1 MNNRKMN
8 KDLEYID
15 KNKGL
20 DLGLEVVD
28 KKVIGLIKKSG
39 QAYLDGLVKCLC
51 NISGYKYAFI
61 GVYDE
66 KEKRVSTLSFIAEGE
81 YLKSFEYEI
90 ENTPCEEVAGKKLC
104 VYPENIQNLFPKDNG
119 LKDLDVEGYVGF
131 PLFDLEYRPVGL
143 IVLMDDKPLVD
154 TDKILPLLELFESKT
169 GLEVERLKLKER
181 LIFSYKEYEDV
192 FNNFQDV
199 FFITY
204 YNDKDEQLDLII
216 SPSAEKQLGYGAK
229 DLNDLEFKSLFS
241 KEIEFDLFLEKVK
254 KEQQVKN
261 QLLVF
266 SKKDDDKLYVEID
279 SELMTT
285 NLIQGASYG
294 LRGVVKDVT
303 KKHKEKLRT
312 EIAFQIAQ
320 KAERRLTNLKLLVEF
335 IRDSLMNVVDV
346 SNFYI
351 AIHEEDKDVLYIP
364 VIYDNESSL
373 FGKETRIPFANSIT
387 EYIITSKKT
396 IANDQIGLKKLAN
409 KNSLELRGELPEY
422 FVGVPLKSE
431 GKCFG
436 SMVMQNYKSG
446 DGYSKEDVELFQFV
460 ATQVSYIIE
469 RTLWQEALIKKEEH
483 YRSLIENSSE
493 IFGIVNEKGIIEY
506 MSESTKNITGF
517 SASSFIGKEI
527 RSFIPQESF
536 LDSID
541 KHQVDFKNHIEIIT
555 ILSKKGDEKYLE
567 VSLNKKDR
575 RFIFNAKDITKRIHA
590 DKKRDASYRQIEDL
604 KHALNFTAAIYFTD
618 CNNNQITDINK
629 NVEKLS
635 GYKRSELIGKSPEI
649 FNYKNSKERKREIL
663 VKKVTADQVWQ
674 GEVRYRRFDG
684 SLYWVYETVARI
696 VGGENEA
703 DHFITI
709 QYDITEEKKTKAN
722 SIREVIEAQERERE
736 RFAMEIHDGLGQ
748 VLLAAKMNLNA
759 LKDSSEGFDEDSKSI
774 LNTSVEL
781 LTEAIQEARGIS
793 HGLMSRVLN
802 KFGLAHAID
811 EIIRNI
817 NGSTKIQFDFKHNI
831 KDVRF
836 EEEIEM
842 GLYRTLQEL
851 IKNIITHSKASKADV
866 LIIMKNN
873 GLSIEISD
881 NGVGI
886 AKGTVASPKSGGI
899 GLRNMRS
906 RVEYLGGEFR
916 IENKTGKGTLIKIR
930 ITL

>member
-1 MNNRKMN
+1 MN
-8 KDLEYID
+8 KELEYID
-15 KNKGL
+15 ENDGL
-20 DLGLEVVD
+20 DSVLEVVN
-28 KKVIGLIKKSG
+28 KEVIGLIKKTG
-39 QAYLDGLVKCLC
+39 QIYLDGLVKCLSD
-51 NISGYKYAFI
+51 NSGYKYAFV

-66 KEKRVSTLSFIAEGE
+66 KEKRVNALSFFAGGD
-81 YLKSFEYEI
+81 YVSGFEYEI
-90 ENTPCEEVAGKKLC
+90 EKTPCEEVIGKGLC
-104 VYPENIQNLFPKDNG
+104 IHPKNIQHLFPKDIDIKELG
-119 LKDLDVEGYVGF
+119 VEGYIGF

-143 IVLMDDKPLVD
+143 IVLMDDKPLVN
-154 TDKILPLLELFESKT
+154 TDKVLSLLEFFESKT

-199 FFITY
+199 FFISY
-204 YNDKDEQLDLII
+204 YNEKNEQLDLIM

-229 DLNDLEFKSLFS
+229 DLKGLEFKSLFL
-241 KEIEFDLFLEKVK
+241 KEIEFDLFLKKVK

-261 QLLVF
+261 QLLMF
-266 SKKDDDKLYVEID
+266 SKKYGDKLYVEID

-285 NLIQGASYG
+285 NLIQGASYA
-294 LRGVVKDVT
+294 LRGVIKDVT

-320 KAERRLTNLKLLVEF
+320 KSEKRLTNLKSLVEF
-335 IRDSLMNVVDV
+335 IRESLMNVIDV

-351 AIHEEDKDVLYIP
+351 AIHEVDEDLLYIP

-373 FGKETRIPFANSIT
+373 FGKEIRIPFANSII

-396 IANDQIGLKKLAN
+396 IVNDKIRLRELVDKEK
-409 KNSLELRGELPEY
+409 LELRGELAQF

-436 SMVMQNYKSG
+436 AMVMQNYNADES
-446 DGYSKEDVELFQFV
+446 YSKEDVELFQFI

-493 IFGIVNEKGIIEY
+493 VFGLVNEKGIIEY
-506 MSESTKNITGF
+506 ISESAKNVTGF
-517 SASSFIGKEI
+517 SASSFLGKGI
-527 RSFIPQESF
+527 RSFIPQGSF
-536 LDSID
+536 LALLE
-541 KHQVDFKNHIEIIT
+541 KQGADFKNHVETIT

-575 RFIFNAKDITKRIHA
+575 RFIFNAKDITKRVSA

-604 KHALNFTAAIYFTD
+604 KHALNYTAAIYFTN
-618 CNNNQITDINK
+618 CANHQITDINK

-635 GYKRSELIGKSPEI
+635 GYKRSELIGKSPDI
-649 FNYKNSKERKREIL
+649 FGHKNSVVRKQDVIDE
-663 VKKVTADQVWQ
+663 KVNSGQVWQ
-674 GEVRYRRFDG
+674 GEMSYRRFDG
-684 SLYWVYETVARI
+684 SRYWVYETVALI
-696 VGGENEA
+696 VGRENET

-722 SIREVIEAQERERE
+722 SIREVIEAQEQERE

-759 LKDSSEGFDEDSKSI
+759 LKDSSEDFDEDSKSI

-781 LTEAIQEARGIS
+781 LTDAVQEARGIS

-802 KFGLAHAID
+802 KFGLAHAVG

-817 NGSTKIQFDFKHNI
+817 NVSTKIQFDFKHNI

-851 IKNIITHSKASKADV
+851 IKNIITHSKASKANV
-866 LIIMKNN
+866 LIISENN
-873 GLSIEISD
+873 ELSIEIND

-886 AKGTVASPKSGGI
+886 VKGTIMNPKSGGI

-906 RVEYLGGEFR
+906 RIEYLGGDFR
-916 IENKTGKGTLIKIR
+916 IENKRGKGTLIKIR